1 MEIQNETTP
10 KTTKKWA
17 RRCCPSLP
25 LCVLFDLGKRQP
37 LGGKTIVSYICKMLQ
52 HFFFPPSFLK
62 SAILIKYQILKSKS
76 RQLSCLHPTDC
87 SSIHRAPCWVF
98 FFQLSLWLFAG
109 QCFVFS
115 VSRSEYVFTSA
126 VARGFVCHSKIKIK
140 NLHLLKSEQHSP
152 SNRLVRSNQRKGH

>member
-98 FFQLSLWLFAG
+98 FFPAFLVVICRAVF
-109 QCFVFS
+109 CFLCEPFGIRLHQRCS
-115 VSRSEYVFTSA
+115 QR
-126 VARGFVCHSKIKIK
+126 VCMSFK
-140 NLHLLKSEQHSP
+140 NKNKKSPPTE
-152 SNRLVRSNQRKGH
+152 K